1 MNFTISRSENQSILM
16 YFLQTLIISLIPTS
30 ILALGA
36 AYFIDNSP
44 SPYIEGISRSNFG
57 LQWLFTGLLIPAL
70 ESMFLIYPTSVAYDA
85 TKSQVRGAIIGA
97 APVVFLHIFV
107 SWQKIFVVGWSFYV
121 QAFSFIEL
129 KKQNIN
135 FKTRL
140 IFVISLHAAHNSIP
154 LLILYL

>member
-1 MNFTISRSENQSILM
+1 MNFTISRSENQSIPM
-16 YFLQTLIISLIPTS
+16 YFMQTFIISSIPTY

-44 SPYIEGISRSNFG
+44 SPYIAGISRSNFW

-70 ESMFLIYPTSVAYDA
+70 ESIFLIYPTSVAYDA
-85 TKSQVRGAIIGA
+85 TKSQFRGAIIGA
-97 APVVFLHIFV
+97 APLVFLHILV
-107 SWQKIFVVGWSFYV
+107 QWQKIFVIGWSFYV

-140 IFVISLHAAHNSIP
+140 IFVISLHAVHNSIG
-154 LLILYL
+154 LLILYI